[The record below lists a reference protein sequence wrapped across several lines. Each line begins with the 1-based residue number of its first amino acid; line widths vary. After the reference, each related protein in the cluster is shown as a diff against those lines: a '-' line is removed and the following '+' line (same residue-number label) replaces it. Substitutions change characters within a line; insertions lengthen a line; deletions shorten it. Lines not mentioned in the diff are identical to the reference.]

1 MNTMEVRIVD
11 LQARLNSLVE
21 SSDEYTDDVRELY
34 NVSKQLD
41 ELIVEYYKN
50 IQFKLVQ

>member
-21 SSDEYTDDVRELY
+21 HSSAYTDDMRELY

-41 ELIVEYYKN
+41 ELIVKYYKEYTA
-50 IQFKLVQ
+50 